1 MKKRGYFRRYRQQ
14 GEGILFILPYGIL
27 WLVFLLGPMLFGFYM
42 SLHKWDPLVG
52 SEFLGLRNYVALFAD
67 KRFWNAFWV
76 TWKFSL
82 HVIPG
87 IILFSLAFALML
99 QKARFRG
106 AKIVESAL
114 FFPYLLN
121 VSIISIIWGL
131 MHDPDVGILHHLFRL
146 VGLDLPP
153 LLSDKFW
160 VIPMIALTTVWWLM
174 GYRMV
179 VFRAALASIP
189 QDLYD
194 AAAIDGAGSVRT
206 FFSITL
212 PLLKPTLLFTLVITT
227 VGGMRTFGQVILMT
241 AGGPGVSSEVLALHM
256 YRLGFDFIQFG
267 KAAAVGFIIFAIIF
281 GLSFIFL
288 KALRLEGELR

>member
-1 MKKRGYFRRYRQQ
+1 MKNRNYFRRYRQQ
-14 GEGILFILPYGIL
+14 FEGILFILPYGIL
-27 WLVFLLGPMLFGFYM
+27 WIVFLLGPMIFGFYM

-52 SEFLGLRNYVALFAD
+52 SKFLGLKNYLDLFTD

-87 IILFSLAFALML
+87 IIVFSLAFALML

-106 AKIVESAL
+106 SKIVESLL

-121 VSIISIIWGL
+121 VSIISIIWKL
-131 MHDPDVGILHHLFRL
+131 MHDPDVGIIQHMFRF

-153 LLSDKFW
+153 LLNDKFW

-194 AAAIDGAGSVRT
+194 AAAIDGAGAVRT
-206 FFSITL
+206 FFAITL

-227 VGGMRTFGQVILMT
+227 VGGMRTFGQVMLMT

-256 YRLGFDFIQFG
+256 YRLGFDFIRFG

-288 KALRLEGELR
+288 KILRLEGELR

>member
-1 MKKRGYFRRYRQQ
+1 MKKPVFYHRSQQ
-14 GEGILFILPYGIL
+14 LEGLFFILPYAIL
-27 WLVFLLGPMLFGFYM
+27 WVVFLLGPMIFGFYM
-42 SLHKWDPLVG
+42 SLHKWDPLAG
-52 SEFLGLRNYVALFAD
+52 SKFLGLKNYVDLFTD
-67 KRFWNAFWV
+67 QRFWNSFWV

-82 HVIPG
+82 FVIPG
-87 IILFSLAFALML
+87 IIVCSLGFALML

-106 AKIVESAL
+106 ATFVESVL

-121 VSIISIIWGL
+121 VSIVSIIWSL
-131 MHDPDVGILHHLFRL
+131 MHDPDVGILHHLFRTL
-146 VGLDLPP
+146 GLDVPP
-153 LLSDKFW
+153 LLNDKFW

-194 AAAIDGAGSVRT
+194 AAAIDGAGPIKT
-206 FFSITL
+206 FFLVTL

-227 VGGMRTFGQVILMT
+227 VGGMRTFGQVMLMT
-241 AGGPGVSSEVLALHM
+241 AGGPGTSSEVLALFM
-256 YRLGFDFIQFG
+256 YRVGFDFIQFG

-281 GLSFIFL
+281 ILSLLFL
-288 KALRLEGELR
+288 KILKLGGELR